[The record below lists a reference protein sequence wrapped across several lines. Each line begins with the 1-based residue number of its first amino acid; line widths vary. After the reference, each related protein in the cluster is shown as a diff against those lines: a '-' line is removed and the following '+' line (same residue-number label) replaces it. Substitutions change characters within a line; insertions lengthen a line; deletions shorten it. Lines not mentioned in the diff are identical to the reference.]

1 MTNVKPKISFEP
13 TGFVYIAEGSENKVN
28 GITINLMGGMTC
40 KDKYH

>member
-1 MTNVKPKISFEP
+1 MVMTNVKPKIP
-13 TGFVYIAEGSENKVN
+13 TGFVDIAEGLESKVN